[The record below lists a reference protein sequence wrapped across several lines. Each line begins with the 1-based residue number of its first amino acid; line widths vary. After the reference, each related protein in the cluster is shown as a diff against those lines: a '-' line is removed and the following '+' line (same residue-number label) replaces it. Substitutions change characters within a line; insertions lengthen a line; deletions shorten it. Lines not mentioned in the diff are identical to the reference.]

1 MGPSLR
7 SAQLFSERHD
17 PELNSRVDKMAKTKP
32 GLLGL
37 RAPVTFV
44 TEGWVAH
51 EHNVP
56 LCQKRGE
63 PYAPTG
69 HYDVWL
75 VGKRRVIDAGL
86 AISNKSV
93 FQNQARPGWR
103 SISWTPRI
111 SDGRLLSASE
121 ESIKSFRTCEK
132 PQVGRKTDMVEVA
145 ENGDGFHETFE
156 TAEFL

>member
-1 MGPSLR
+1 
-7 SAQLFSERHD
+7 
-17 PELNSRVDKMAKTKP
+17 MAKTKP

-93 FQNQARPGWR
+93 FSEPSSAWLAIDIVDAANKRWLPAVGERRVNQEFQNLRETT
-103 SISWTPRI
+103 SWTK
-111 SDGRLLSASE
+111 DGHGGS
-121 ESIKSFRTCEK
+121 
-132 PQVGRKTDMVEVA
+132 GRKW
-145 ENGDGFHETFE
+145 GWFS
-156 TAEFL
+156 

>member
-1 MGPSLR
+1 MNTTCPCARNEVSRMLR
-7 SAQLFSERHD
+7 QATMMCGWL
-17 PELNSRVDKMAKTKP
+17 AKEESSM
-32 GLLGL
+32 LGWQS
-37 RAPVTFV
+37 P
-44 TEGWVAH
+44 
-51 EHNVP
+51 
-56 LCQKRGE
+56 
-63 PYAPTG
+63 
-69 HYDVWL
+69 
-75 VGKRRVIDAGL
+75 
-86 AISNKSV
+86 ISQC